1 MENWLVQK
9 DQWKILMCR
18 QHCRFH
24 LVTGITRH
32 WEQTTIQPRLV
43 LDVGL
48 IGAQGLS
55 DAVTLPHGWYNMH
68 RIRQT
73 GSSFVQLIVFSLQY
87 SFYSQTAR
95 SAAPTPPP
103 LTEGS
108 ISSAFQTPQTTRQ
121 LNHKVRHLQRSL
133 TKKRQLSSSP
143 VSHLQHLEK
152 SAQTAMNLNLLLHQC
167 HSSARAVVENN
178 SKYYSHVQSR

>member
-1 MENWLVQK
+1 
-9 DQWKILMCR
+9 
-18 QHCRFH
+18 
-24 LVTGITRH
+24 
-32 WEQTTIQPRLV
+32 
-43 LDVGL
+43 
-48 IGAQGLS
+48 
-55 DAVTLPHGWYNMH
+55 MH

-73 GSSFVQLIVFSLQY
+73 RSSFVQLIVFSLQY

-121 LNHKVRHLQRSL
+121 LDHKVRHLQGNL

-143 VSHLQHLEK
+143 VSHLQHFEK
-152 SAQTAMNLNLLLHQC
+152 SAQTAMNMNLLLHQEIKVLRAENERKMKK
-167 HSSARAVVENN
+167 ARRRGNLSQDTMLSIQEGQERIQQLDIVVEAQVEADIERPRKRAQQCCSGCGTIGHTIRVCPN
-178 SKYYSHVQSR
+178 K